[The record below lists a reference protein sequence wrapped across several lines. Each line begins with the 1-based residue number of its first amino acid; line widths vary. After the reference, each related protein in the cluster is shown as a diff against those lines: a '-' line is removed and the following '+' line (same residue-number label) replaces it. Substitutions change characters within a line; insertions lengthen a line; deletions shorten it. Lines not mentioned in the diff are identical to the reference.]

1 MFMNLIRPGPIS
13 PHFASIRCS
22 CIWMSLRGTRDG
34 VHRSA
39 KMSTK
44 STLPLH
50 KGYWKDIER
59 LMLTALSF
67 NGNYAIISGVIPH
80 FIGFREQ
87 FFFIIRT
94 MS

>member
-1 MFMNLIRPGPIS
+1 
-13 PHFASIRCS
+13 
-22 CIWMSLRGTRDG
+22 
-34 VHRSA
+34 
-39 KMSTK
+39 MSTK
-44 STLPLH
+44 STFPLL